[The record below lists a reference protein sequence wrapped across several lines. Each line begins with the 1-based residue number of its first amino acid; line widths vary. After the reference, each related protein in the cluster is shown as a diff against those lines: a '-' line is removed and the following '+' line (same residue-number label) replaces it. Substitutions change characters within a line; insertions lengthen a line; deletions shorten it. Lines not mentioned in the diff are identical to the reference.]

1 MGVRS
6 VLALTLTVFCTT
18 CHAVRLRSQRTSG
31 YDAEDARLSESQ
43 ATEAYEQLNYAVEL
57 LNSTAQAVPKAGHL
71 SANSTAKLKQQQ
83 DSLESLLGHLKAN
96 IAGFNKHEIEAK
108 ETNERK
114 VKELEERLAE
124 DKAALKR
131 TNISAFDHELLT
143 NRTRTEEQE
152 LSYWKRGR
160 EISHNMFHSNL
171 KVTHGLMSKVRSIM
185 DAYKSVLTTG
195 RLDAKTAEALRSAS
209 AGLKN

>member
-1 MGVRS
+1 MRVPFF
-6 VLALTLTVFCTT
+6 LAVVLTVLCTT
-18 CHAVRLRSQRTSG
+18 SHAVRFRAQRASG
-31 YDAEDARLSESQ
+31 YDAEARALETQ
-43 ATEAYEQLNYAVEL
+43 MAEAYEQLDSAVEL

-83 DSLESLLGHLKAN
+83 DSLESLLTHLKSN

-124 DKAALKR
+124 DKATLQQK
-131 TNISAFDHELLT
+131 NVSAFDHELLT

-152 LSYWKRGR
+152 LAYWKQGR

-195 RLDAKTAEALRSAS
+195 RLDAKTQDALQSAS
-209 AGLKN
+209 ASLKK